1 MTGDSGGGD
10 SGRENIVGNSAAVLQ
25 FDAKSK
31 SSKIEV
37 PCDETL
43 GIPPIQCAKF
53 RLSTKGNCRNS
64 YKKVIGRPSLPRIH
78 YCTEWR
84 TPNLRKHAPHCQERP
99 DAVGMLRRGRR

>member
-10 SGRENIVGNSAAVLQ
+10 SGRENIVGNSAAVLR

-31 SSKIEV
+31 SSKIEF

-43 GIPPIQCAKF
+43 GIPPIQSAKC

-64 YKKVIGRPSLPRIH
+64 YKKVIGRLPSLPRIH
-78 YCTEWR
+78 Y
-84 TPNLRKHAPHCQERP
+84 
-99 DAVGMLRRGRR
+99 